1 MWGSKGRSG
10 YGDSTLQG
18 DYDDWQ
24 GLSRNGRQWKSEA
37 THLTRSLSGHDYW
50 HLRKQIRPT
59 EEIPQD
65 MYAVNDT
72 VNLCH
77 TLPNG
82 KANLLAYADR
92 PTPVKSKVSI
102 KDKILPQFKRLQ
114 TLRTQMIDLEKAYR
128 AGEMDIKEYS
138 LLREVIV
145 VKINRAEVLYR
156 KAISVKAPSY
166 DDDCDYPSE
175 DTAQTWEETYKVSG
189 VYASESCD
197 HVQGESVSWIDELS
211 DENCFKKVLQKACKA
226 KRKLVQFSHQVK
238 KFTQKAKAFHIRF
251 EGV

>member
-1 MWGSKGRSG
+1 MWQSKGRSG

-72 VNLCH
+72 VSLCH

-82 KANLLAYADR
+82 KTNLLAYADR

-156 KAISVKAPSY
+156 KAISVKASSY
-166 DDDCDYPSE
+166 DDDYDYSPE

-197 HVQGESVSWIDELS
+197 HVQGESVSWLDELS
-211 DENCFKKVLQKACKA
+211 DENCFKKILQKACKA
-226 KRKLVQFSHQVK
+226 SRTLVKWSKR
-238 KFTQKAKAFHIRF
+238 AKAYYQTLK
-251 EGV
+251 EV

>member
-1 MWGSKGRSG
+1 MRNYIVASWNDADQYDYSGEMLGGSRHQGCSQKVHFNADGSACVAS
-10 YGDSTLQG
+10 YGDP
-18 DYDDWQ
+18 
-24 GLSRNGRQWKSEA
+24 E
-37 THLTRSLSGHDYW
+37 
-50 HLRKQIRPT
+50 
-59 EEIPQD
+59 
-65 MYAVNDT
+65 
-72 VNLCH
+72 
-77 TLPNG
+77 
-82 KANLLAYADR
+82 
-92 PTPVKSKVSI
+92 VKTAKVSI
-102 KDKILPQFKRLQ
+102 KDKILPQAKRLT

-166 DDDCDYPSE
+166 DKD
-175 DTAQTWEETYKVSG
+175 DTAQAWEETYKVSG
-189 VYASESCD
+189 VYASENGD

-226 KRKLVQFSHQVK
+226 KRKFVQFSHQVK
-238 KFTQKAKAFHIRF
+238 KFTQKAKAFYIRF

>member
-1 MWGSKGRSG
+1 MWQSKGRSG

-72 VNLCH
+72 VNLAH

-156 KAISVKAPSY
+156 KAISVCPNTPQNADESEEFGVEY
-166 DDDCDYPSE
+166 ATQNGVTE
-175 DTAQTWEETYKVSG
+175 DTCG
-189 VYASESCD
+189 VA
-197 HVQGESVSWIDELS
+197 WIDELS
-211 DENCFKKVLQKACKA
+211 SSNSFKSFLKNTCKA
-226 KRKLVQFSHQVK
+226 FKLAVHYKHKMSNYLQTLK
-238 KFTQKAKAFHIRF
+238 
-251 EGV
+251 GL